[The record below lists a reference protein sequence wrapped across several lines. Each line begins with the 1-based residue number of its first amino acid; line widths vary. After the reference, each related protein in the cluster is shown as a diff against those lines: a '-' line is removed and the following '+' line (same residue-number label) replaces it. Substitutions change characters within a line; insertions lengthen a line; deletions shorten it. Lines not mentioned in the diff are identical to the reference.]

1 MEMGV
6 LAGMGEW
13 GKRPWTSDRVRDDAR
28 EWGAR
33 PFSVS
38 LRLDRRVYSRG
49 GLPQGMGE
57 LRGVGR
63 RCFAQSPMRVGP
75 PVKPEGYGFFGAG
88 GGEAYSSLSAMT
100 MPSRS
105 A

>member
-1 MEMGV
+1 M
-6 LAGMGEW
+6 
-13 GKRPWTSDRVRDDAR
+13 TR
-28 EWGAR
+28 ESGGGPR

-75 PVKPEGYGFFGAG
+75 PVKPEGYGFFWEVVGFHAG
-88 GGEAYSSLSAMT
+88 LRVRWLEHHHPCHPAT
-100 MPSRS
+100 
-105 A
+105 